1 MYKNNLFSLIRIYC
15 SAGDYEMVTEIFP
28 ARSPLV
34 PLSAIYINS
43 SNTDLLP
50 PYFTAELRTF

>member
-1 MYKNNLFSLIRIYC
+1 
-15 SAGDYEMVTEIFP
+15 MVKKIFL

-34 PLSAIYINS
+34 PLSVTYVKT

-50 PYFTAELRTF
+50 TYSDAELKTF

>member
-1 MYKNNLFSLIRIYC
+1 
-15 SAGDYEMVTEIFP
+15 MVTEIFP

>member
-1 MYKNNLFSLIRIYC
+1 MAL
-15 SAGDYEMVTEIFP
+15 EIFP

-34 PLSAIYINS
+34 PLSAIYVKL

-50 PYFTAELRTF
+50 PYFAAELKTF